1 MITATKKTIT
11 SASTSASGIVQLND
25 TLTSTST
32 TLAATANAVKQL
44 NDKFDDYVLLSDLE
58 DGLNVDDIEAKS
70 VTIDGKVP
78 SLEGHTHSI
87 EDIEDYED
95 SIEDKIRYSL
105 SAASTSTSG
114 TTQTVELV
122 DRANNSATQ
131 ESGMTTVALA
141 FPTATSGRARD
152 FILALTCGSTPPNVI
167 FPAGVTIVV
176 DD

>member
-11 SASTSASGIVQLND
+11 SASTTTSGIVQLND

-78 SLEGHTHSI
+78 SLEGHTHGNI
-87 EDIEDYED
+87 
-95 SIEDKIRYSL
+95 
-105 SAASTSTSG
+105 TSDG
-114 TTQTVELV
+114 
-122 DRANNSATQ
+122 
-131 ESGMTTVALA
+131 AL
-141 FPTATSGRARD
+141 
-152 FILALTCGSTPPNVI
+152 
-167 FPAGVTIVV
+167 
-176 DD
+176 